1 MRFMLNVSTF
11 VLLFGSIGVAQA
23 QVTPMD
29 WHTTA
34 SGSLGSVDVS
44 FTGLSSTFLAIHSGV
59 SLDSTDYSAAP
70 LSNVEVLEYGYNN
83 EWSATFSQPV
93 TGLLLYGRA
102 WRGAWSAGDDLPVE
116 YTFDRPFSILSGFS
130 NATVSGTTLILDDD
144 VVLSHDGILQ
154 FPDTFNALSV
164 SVVNAF
170 NESGQDMTFAIPV
183 PEPSSL
189 VLASLA
195 LLGLFAHGWRR
206 RRA

>member
-1 MRFMLNVSTF
+1 MRFMLNALAF

-23 QVTPMD
+23 QVAPMD

-44 FTGLSSTFLAIHSGV
+44 FTGLSSTFLAISSGV
-59 SLDSTDYSAAP
+59 SLVGTDYSAAP
-70 LSNVEVLEYGYNN
+70 LSNVEALEYGYDN

-93 TGLLLYGRA
+93 TGLLLYGGA
-102 WRGAWSAGDDLPVE
+102 WRGAFFVGDNLPVE

-130 NATVSGTTLILDDD
+130 NATVSGMTLILDDD
-144 VVLSHDGILQ
+144 VVFTHDGILQ
-154 FPDTFNALSV
+154 FPGTFNELSV
-164 SVVNAF
+164 TVVNAQ
-170 NESGQDMTFAIPV
+170 NDSGQLMTFATPV

-189 VLASLA
+189 VLAALA
-195 LLGLFAHGWRR
+195 LVGLFAHGHRR